1 MPVFG
6 LGFSFEPSA
15 FFYFD
20 VNLGVTSYLISDNFL
35 EFVGTL
41 PNLWSA
47 ICYLIP
53 VLAALFLKVLR
64 LSS

>member
-20 VNLGVTSYLISDNFL
+20 INLGVTSYLISDNFL

-41 PNLWSA
+41 PNLGSV
-47 ICYLIP
+47 Y
-53 VLAALFLKVLR
+53 VT
-64 LSS
+64 